1 MTSNRKSVVQA
12 LAAANLLQVVSTL
25 MTKDT
30 TRQPSTGIGPS
41 LSLPPL
47 MDAAVTVRLPQGDKG
62 TRTEAAADVTGE
74 VRRHVPAFVERLL
87 GAGEGLGDS
96 AAVASEL
103 HGKEN

>member
-1 MTSNRKSVVQA
+1 
-12 LAAANLLQVVSTL
+12 
-25 MTKDT
+25 
-30 TRQPSTGIGPS
+30 
-41 LSLPPL
+41 

-103 HGKEN
+103 HGKEKLTRRYDNHAEGASSRIGAGGFLSRFTSGDR